1 VAQLCAEAAPWTGGA
16 WDIAQPTPREPVTNI
31 VFDSPNEFDPAQP
44 IVALTL
50 DQWSDSVPLRAK
62 VGKEKKA
69 PIAERRTTGLTLNAA
84 AASACAP
91 QAILLAISP
100 DGRRWT
106 TETVV
111 ALLRETF
118 DLAKMRGVHY
128 EKTFGV
134 AGVLP
139 ALYARNVSLQG
150 EKSIDPRFLRDHA
163 DLQAA
168 LAYVKEQP

>member
-1 VAQLCAEAAPWTGGA
+1 M
-16 WDIAQPTPREPVTNI
+16 
-31 VFDSPNEFDPAQP
+31 
-44 IVALTL
+44 
-50 DQWSDSVPLRAK
+50 DQWTDSVPLRAK
-62 VGKEKKA
+62 FGDKKDA

-91 QAILLAISP
+91 QAILLAVSP

-106 TETVV
+106 TDAVV

-118 DLAKMRGVHY
+118 ALAKMRGVHF
-128 EKTFGV
+128 EKTFGI

-139 ALYARNVSLQG
+139 ALYAQNVSLQG

-163 DLQAA
+163 DLHAA